1 MRRIIVLSLQ
11 EVFDFCGLDEEE
23 IHAIAK
29 HEHMSEVCA
38 AGLGSSLLQTKQG
51 TADIERLMR
60 EDIEDA
66 KSHGQ
71 PIRAE
76 DRERVLAHFKENH

>member
-1 MRRIIVLSLQ
+1 VLSLQ
-11 EVFDFCGLDEEE
+11 EVFDFSGLDEEE

-29 HEHMSEVCA
+29 HEHVSEVCA

-51 TADIERLMR
+51 TADIECLMR
-60 EDIEDA
+60 ENIEEA

-71 PIRAE
+71 PVRAE
-76 DRERVLAHFKENH
+76 ACERVLAHFKENH

>member
-1 MRRIIVLSLQ
+1 VLSLQ
-11 EVFDFCGLDEEE
+11 DVFDFSGLNEEE
-23 IHAIAK
+23 IHAIAE

-51 TADIERLMR
+51 TADIERFMR
-60 EDIEDA
+60 EDVA
-66 KSHGQ
+66 NANSHGQ

-76 DRERVLAHFKENH
+76 ACERVLAHFKENH

>member
-1 MRRIIVLSLQ
+1 MRRIIVLSMQ

-29 HEHMSEVCA
+29 HENLSEVCA
-38 AGLGSSLLQTKQG
+38 AGLGSSLLQTRQG
-51 TADIERLMR
+51 TASIERFMR
-60 EDIEDA
+60 ENIEEA

-71 PIRAE
+71 PLSAE
-76 DRERVLAHFKENH
+76 ACERILAHFKANH

>member
-11 EVFDFCGLDEEE
+11 DVFDFCGLSEEE
-23 IHAIAK
+23 IHAIAE

-38 AGLGSSLLQTKQG
+38 AGLGSSLLQTKHG
-51 TADIERLMR
+51 IANIERLMR

-71 PIRAE
+71 GIRAE